1 MSNRKYKPSEQRYL
15 QETIELPDQFK
26 DMEADYCYDDYF
38 DTSDDCFI
46 NMTKEEQDQ
55 EIIRRL
61 VQNLKDLGYTDNAE
75 QVLFEMLS

>member
-1 MSNRKYKPSEQRYL
+1 MSNRKYKPSEQRHL